1 MNPDRFI
8 KQAIVGAVIAGWLL
22 SIAVDGYLSIAAGQL
37 SVTLQDVIKQGLA
50 ALVGFLAKTGI
61 DALSEKGAVP
71 VTNAGG
77 PLETREVAGGSDGV

>member
-1 MNPDRFI
+1 MNPDRII

-50 ALVGFLAKTGI
+50 ALVGFLAKTGL
-61 DALSEKGAVP
+61 DALGDKEAVP

-77 PLETREVAGGSDGV
+77 PLVTREVAGPSE